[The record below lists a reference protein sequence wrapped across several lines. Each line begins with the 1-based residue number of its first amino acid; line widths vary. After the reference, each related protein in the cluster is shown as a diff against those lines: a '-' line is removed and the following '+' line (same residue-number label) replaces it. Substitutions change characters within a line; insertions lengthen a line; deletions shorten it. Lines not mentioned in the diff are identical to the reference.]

1 MVMAAHS
8 GLDYDV
14 EIKGIADR
22 KLRSVLEEISN
33 TVLLRKERPPVTLP
47 LLRRRVQQDI
57 PRLLKALK
65 AEGYFRASVTADI
78 DTKAKPIRVTFQAD
92 PGPAYLLKSVDIQ
105 TSGDETV
112 PGLRLPDAKALGLRL
127 GERARAGA
135 ILDAQEELFP
145 LLKREGFPFAR
156 IVDRRVVVDH
166 VAGSVVVT
174 FRLEPGPSARFG
186 HTKITGLESVDERLL
201 RGKIPWQEG
210 DRYNADLLQQVQR
223 RLAAT
228 GLFSTVRITHGK
240 TIDEGDLLDIAIA
253 VTERRHRSVEAGV
266 SYKTDEGPGAKISWE
281 HRNLFRRGERLNL
294 SATASDFTQA
304 AEGEFRKP
312 EFWRDDQ
319 SLRFNLRLAEDQPD
333 AYTSR
338 NLRCSVLINRDLTR
352 GVTVG
357 AGLAFKSSRVVQLE
371 DEESFKLLSLPL
383 HFDWDKSNDLLD
395 PTRGGRLSVQLA
407 PYYDTAKTNL
417 AFVKGLVATSRYLE
431 LLTKPSLVL
440 AGRLAVGII
449 RGATRE
455 AIPADERFY
464 AGGGGSIRGYPF
476 QSVGPLEAGEPVGG
490 RSLLELSTE
499 VRWKLTDR
507 FGLVTFLD
515 GGSAFAGTYLD
526 TGENLYWGAGVG
538 MRYLTPIGP
547 LRLDIGVPLN
557 RRPEVDDS
565 FQIYVSLGQAF

>member
-1 MVMAAHS
+1 MAAHS
-8 GLDYDV
+8 GLDYNV

-22 KLRSVLEEISN
+22 KLHTVLEEISN
-33 TVLLRKERPPVTLP
+33 TVLLRKERPPSTLP

-92 PGPAYLLKSVDIQ
+92 PGPAYLLKSVDVQ
-105 TSGDETV
+105 TSGNETV

-127 GERARAGA
+127 GERARARA
-135 ILDAQEELFP
+135 ILDAQEELFFM
-145 LLKREGFPFAR
+145 LKRQGFPFPR

-166 VAGSVVVT
+166 AAGSVEVT

-186 HTKITGLESVDERLL
+186 HTKITGLESVDEGLL
-201 RGKIPWQEG
+201 RSKIPWQEG
-210 DRYNADLLQQVQR
+210 DRYNADLLQQVQG
-223 RLAAT
+223 RLTAT
-228 GLFSTVRITHGK
+228 GLFSTVRLTHGK
-240 TIDEGDLLDIAIA
+240 TIDEGGLLDITIA

-281 HRNLFRRGERLNL
+281 HRNLFHRGERLNL
-294 SATASDFTQA
+294 SAAVSDFTQA

-312 EFWRDDQ
+312 EFWREDQ
-319 SLRFNLRLAEDQPD
+319 SLRLDLRVAKDEPD

-338 NLRCSVLINRDLTR
+338 SLRCSVLINRDLSK
-352 GVTVG
+352 GVTAG
-357 AGLAFKSSRVVQLE
+357 AGLAFKSSDVVQLE
-371 DEESFKLLSLPL
+371 YEESFQLLSLPM
-383 HFDWDKSNDLLD
+383 HFDWDARNDLLD
-395 PTRGGRLSVQLA
+395 PTRGGRLSLQLA
-407 PYYDTAKTNL
+407 PYYDTAETNL
-417 AFVKGLVATSRYLE
+417 AFVKGLLSTSRYLE

-440 AGRLAVGII
+440 AGRLAVGAI
-449 RGATRE
+449 RVATRE
-455 AIPADERFY
+455 AIPADERMY

-499 VRWKLTDR
+499 LRWKLTDR

-526 TGENLYWGAGVG
+526 TGEDLYWGAGVG

-565 FQIYVSLGQAF
+565 FQVYVSLGQAF